1 MQCSAWLRRTADG
14 FSVATTAGQPSG
26 DRLSISPEQVQRSK
40 CLRTALDSCEEGDT
54 VPLPLPLPMLHAWW
68 LRFTAASDTPPH
80 PECPEEVSDLLQVLQ
95 VRCRGKGVL
104 QIACTA
110 ER

>member
-54 VPLPLPLPMLHAWW
+54 VPLPLPLPMLHAW
-68 LRFTAASDTPPH
+68 LQFAAGTGTPPH
-80 PECPEEVSDLLQVLQ
+80 PQHREEVSELVRVLQ
-95 VRCRGKGVL
+95 VRCPLPR
-104 QIACTA
+104 ANTNY
-110 ER
+110 